1 MNKPAPDPTQLKLI
15 GGRPCLDFVNTVGSR
30 LNQSGPPFE
39 WLTSYDGLLIW
50 CRHAGILPDDAV
62 ATLLEQAESRP
73 DEAAAVLA
81 RAQALREALY
91 RIFVAV
97 AQDRD
102 PAPADLAILNGV
114 LAATLGRRQLVATDT
129 GFGWIW
135 DGPPG
140 ALDAMLGPL
149 AESAA
154 SVLTSADVA
163 RVRQCGDDECA
174 WMFVDTSRNHSRR
187 WCDMEDCGNR
197 AKARRHFH
205 RVRQSSAAGA

>member
-1 MNKPAPDPTQLKLI
+1 MNKSAPDPTQLKLI

-30 LNQSGPPFE
+30 MSQTGESFE
-39 WLTSYDGLLIW
+39 WLTSYEGLLAW
-50 CRHAGILPDDAV
+50 CRHAGVLSADAV

-73 DEAAAVLA
+73 DDAAAVLA
-81 RAQALREALY
+81 RAQELREALF

-97 AQDRD
+97 AGERN
-102 PAPADLAILNGV
+102 PAPADLAILNAV
-114 LAATLGRRQLVATDT
+114 LAATLCRRQLVPTAE
-129 GFGWIW
+129 GFAWTW
-135 DGPPG
+135 ADSPG
-140 ALDAMLGPL
+140 ALDCMLGPL

-154 SVLTSADVA
+154 AVLTSADVA

>member
-1 MNKPAPDPTQLKLI
+1 MHKSAPDPTQLKLI
-15 GGRPCLDFVNTVGSR
+15 GGRPCLDLVNTLGSR
-30 LNQSGPPFE
+30 LSQTGDTYE
-39 WLTSYDGLLIW
+39 WLTSYEGLLVW
-50 CRHAGILPDDAV
+50 CRHAGVLSEDAV
-62 ATLLEQAESRP
+62 AALLEQAESQA

-81 RAQALREALY
+81 RAQALREALF
-91 RIFVAV
+91 RIFIAV

-114 LAATLGRRQLVATDT
+114 LAATRGRRQLVGTDA
-129 GFGWIW
+129 GFDWTW
-135 DGPPG
+135 VDPPG
-140 ALDAMLGPL
+140 ALDPMLGPL

-154 SVLTSADVA
+154 GVLTSADVA

-187 WCDMEDCGNR
+187 WCDMENCGNR

>member
-1 MNKPAPDPTQLKLI
+1 MNKSAPDPTQLKLI

-30 LNQSGPPFE
+30 MSQTGESYE
-39 WLTSYDGLLIW
+39 WLTSYEGLLVW
-50 CRHAGILPDDAV
+50 CRHAGVLSGDAV
-62 ATLLEQAESRP
+62 AALLESAESQA

-97 AQDRD
+97 AADGD
-102 PAPADLAILNGV
+102 PAPADLAILNAA
-114 LAATLGRRQLVATDT
+114 LAATLNRRRLVRTAA
-129 GFGWIW
+129 GFGWTW
-135 DGPPG
+135 ADPPG

-154 SVLTSADVA
+154 AVLTSADVA

-174 WMFVDTSRNHSRR
+174 WMFMDTSRNHSRR

-205 RVRQSSAAGA
+205 RVRQGSAASA

>member
-1 MNKPAPDPTQLKLI
+1 MNKSAPDPTQLKLI

-30 LNQSGPPFE
+30 LNQTGAPFE
-39 WLTSYDGLLIW
+39 WLTSYEGLLIW
-50 CRHAGILPDDAV
+50 CRHAGILPDDTV
-62 ATLLEQAESRP
+62 ATLLEQAESQA

-97 AQDRD
+97 AQDRE
-102 PAPADLAILNGV
+102 PAPADLAILNAV
-114 LAATLGRRQLVATDT
+114 LAATLGRRRLVSTATGIDWT
-129 GFGWIW
+129 WV
-135 DGPPG
+135 DPSG

-154 SVLTSADVA
+154 SVLTSSDVA

-205 RVRQSSAAGA
+205 RVRQSSAAGS